1 MTDFFSA
8 LPILAVFISVLLV
21 MLVVVAYPRFSY
33 PLHLAAIGVFA
44 ALVLV
49 VISLL
54 RYERETSEF
63 FAFFVGDTFSK
74 VTQGA
79 LLAATLV
86 VLVISREWSS
96 VTKDRGHAYAILLLI
111 SLVGAMA
118 LVMST
123 HFLSFFIS
131 LELLSIPV
139 YAMIAYE
146 IRQRRAL
153 EAGLKYI
160 LLAGFSVAILLFGA
174 ALIYAQTGSLQFEV
188 LAEKTLDTLGFIGY
202 ALFFVGIAF
211 KVGLVPFHMWL
222 PDVYEGAPLPVTAFL
237 ATVSKGAV
245 LFFLVRFLSLVG
257 MDGIADVVSIIAALS
272 VLSMFL
278 GNILALKQNN
288 LKRLLAYSSIAQV
301 GYIFIA
307 ILTSDSHA
315 VLFYV
320 CAYFVAVLCALF
332 VITLTSHFDIEKES
346 IRSLDALYFSQPR
359 LAIALT
365 VALLSFTG
373 LPLTVGF
380 LSKFFLLTSAAYAA
394 QWSLAISLIVSSAI
408 GFYAY
413 FKIILA
419 MATRSNLSM
428 LPRARTRPSFSEL
441 TILVLTCL
449 ILALGVW
456 PQPLDDVATAAAL
469 ESSDPT

>member
-8 LPILAVFISVLLV
+8 LPILAVFVTSLLI
-21 MLVVVAYPRFSY
+21 MLTVVAMPRFRF
-33 PLHLAAIGVFA
+33 PLHLAGLGILV

-49 VISLL
+49 IISFV
-54 RYERETSEF
+54 RYEKEASEF

-74 VTQGA
+74 VTQAGMLCAA
-79 LLAATLV
+79 LFVV
-86 VLVISREWSS
+86 VLSREWPSIA
-96 VTKDRGHAYAILLLI
+96 KDKGHAYAILILI

-131 LELLSIPV
+131 LELLSVPL

-146 IRQRRAL
+146 VRQRRAL

-160 LLAGFSVAILLFGA
+160 LLAGFSVAILLFGTV
-174 ALIYAQTGSLQFEV
+174 LLYAQFGSLQFEV
-188 LAEKTLDTLGFIGY
+188 LAERSADTIGLVGF

-222 PDVYEGAPLPVTAFL
+222 PDVYEGAPIPVTAYL
-237 ATVSKGAV
+237 TTISKGAV
-245 LFFLVRFLSLVG
+245 LFFTLRFLSLV
-257 MDGIADVVSIIAALS
+257 DIDDTTEVVSILAALA

-278 GNILALKQNN
+278 GNLLALKQTN

-307 ILTSDSHA
+307 IITSDSHA
-315 VLFYV
+315 ALFYIL
-320 CAYFVAVLCALF
+320 AYFAAVLCALG
-332 VITLTSHFDIEKES
+332 VIALHSHLDSDKES
-346 IRSLDALYFSQPR
+346 IRSLDGLYFTRPR

-380 LSKFFLLTSAAYAA
+380 LSKFFVLTSAADAA
-394 QWSLAISLIVSSAI
+394 RWPLAISLIVSSAI

-413 FKIILA
+413 FKIIVA
-419 MATRSNLSM
+419 MASRATLSM
-428 LPRARTRPSFSEL
+428 LPRANGFSISEAA
-441 TILVLTCL
+441 ILVLTL
-449 ILALGVW
+449 VVLGLGVW
-456 PQPLDDVATAAAL
+456 PAPLDNVTTAAIL
-469 ESSDPT
+469 ESSEQ